1 MNGIDWQ
8 VLFNIAVMAVMAMGG
23 WIVGRVT
30 KTLDQLDTDI
40 RTLPEKYVSKADY
53 RSDIS
58 EIKALLTGIR
68 DKLDSKQDKD
78 SHR

>member
-1 MNGIDWQ
+1 

-30 KTLDQLDTDI
+30 KTLDQLDADI
-40 RTLPEKYVSKADY
+40 RGLPEKYVSKADY

-68 DKLDSKQDKD
+68 DKLDSKQDK
-78 SHR
+78 H

>member
-1 MNGIDWQ
+1 
-8 VLFNIAVMAVMAMGG
+8 
-23 WIVGRVT
+23 VGRVT
-30 KTLDQLDTDI
+30 KTLDQLDADI
-40 RTLPEKYVSKADY
+40 RGLPEKYVSKADY

-78 SHR
+78 AHR

>member
-1 MNGIDWQ
+1 MDGIDWQ
-8 VLFNIAVMAVMAMGG
+8 VLFNVAVMAVMAMGG

-30 KTLDQLDTDI
+30 KTLDQLDADI
-40 RTLPEKYVSKADY
+40 RGLPEKYVSKADY

-78 SHR
+78 AHR

>member
-8 VLFNIAVMAVMAMGG
+8 VLFNVAVMAIMAMGG

-40 RTLPEKYVSKADY
+40 RALPEKYVSKADY
-53 RSDIS
+53 RSDIH
-58 EIKALLTGIR
+58 EIKSLLTGIR

-78 SHR
+78 AHR

>member
-30 KTLDQLDTDI
+30 KTLDQLDADI
-40 RTLPEKYVSKADY
+40 RGLPEKYVSKADY

>member
-1 MNGIDWQ
+1 MDGIDWQ
-8 VLFNIAVMAVMAMGG
+8 VLFNVAVMAVMAMGG

-30 KTLDQLDTDI
+30 KTLDQLDADI
-40 RTLPEKYVSKADY
+40 RGLPEKYVSKADY

>member
-30 KTLDQLDTDI
+30 KTLDQLDADI

-53 RSDIS
+53 RNDIT

>member
-78 SHR
+78 IHR